1 MRAGN
6 GPHFFAMD
14 KIFDQEEYA
23 KNIYVI
29 RHKLASLKSIRGNGH
44 YEYPV
49 GSFIVHIYLYDIQDT
64 PSVEK
69 SAILAQEKVSIVL
82 NETTKSGITSSIS
95 IRDDSRFKNYE
106 PIQYNVIESPN
117 GRINLSNGD
126 NIPILHLCELIRYL
140 HRLSNLTAFM

>member
-1 MRAGN
+1 MGVGN
-6 GPHFFAMD
+6 NPQFFVMD
-14 KIFDQEEYA
+14 TTLDQEEYA

-29 RHKLASLKSIRGNGH
+29 RRKLAELKSIRGNGH

-49 GSFIVHIYLYDIQDT
+49 GRFVVHIYLYDIQDT

-82 NETTKSGITSSIS
+82 NETTKSGVTSSVS

-106 PIQYNVIESPN
+106 PIQYNVIQSP
-117 GRINLSNGD
+117 GGKINLSNGD
-126 NIPILHLCELIRYL
+126 NMPILHLCELIRYL